1 MSDQQRVE
9 PRLGDAPLD
18 APPLINRRNFDNVRD
33 NAAPR
38 ARPAA
43 TGPKQPINWR
53 PLKWLLW
60 LLLLILLAGLAYQ
73 EMRSSVLQ
81 SKVWHYLAQQ
91 LTFSQGKGP
100 APEDEAP
107 VYPQGGP
114 FDQRAGYSNLPHW
127 LSSLQQQGYSIT
139 EQSRFSPA
147 LQRYADW
154 GFYPP
159 YAQKSQWGLQIFDC
173 RQDALFSFH
182 KPEFQYPHF
191 DDVAPLLLRAL
202 LYVENRDLFQVTPFA
217 NPAVDWSRLGAA
229 VLAQTKKL
237 LGRDAA
243 AAGGSTLA
251 TQIEKYRHSN
261 QGFTADALD
270 KLQQMVSASVRAYQ
284 PARETM
290 ERRKQI
296 ALDYINTVPLA
307 ATPQAGEVHG
317 MADGLHAWFGA
328 DPARVNQLL
337 KDSTA
342 TPAHGLALRQVMAL
356 IIAQRR
362 PSFYLLQGRAEL
374 EQLVDSHLRLLRQAN
389 IINQNWL
396 EQAMAQRLSFQSAA
410 TTPRP
415 QLDKT
420 ALLVRNRIAALLER
434 TLYQTDRLDLTVQTT
449 LDLALQQQ
457 IKRYLERLE
466 QLAPAQQAGIIGPRL
481 LREDQLRGV
490 KYSFTLYESTPTGNK
505 LRVQTDNHAEQPFDL
520 NEGGKLELGS
530 TAKLRMLTT
539 YLEIVAELHQTYS
552 EQPVSSLALLEI
564 APQDQL
570 SQWAINYLIANPGV
584 TLLTM
589 LNAAMD
595 REFSADPRMS
605 FFTGGGLHT
614 FSNFRREEDRMVP
627 TMRQALYESI
637 NLPFVR
643 LTQEIVN
650 YSIYHGES
658 SSYQLLKNDNDP
670 RRDQYLRRFADKEG
684 VSFLQRF
691 WRKYHRLTA
700 EQRLEVFLNGLRQ
713 TPDRLSAGYR
723 FIYPDVNEADF
734 IRFMQQRF
742 ADNPLT
748 VAQWRQLYRKYA
760 PTEFSLPDQA
770 YLARSHP
777 LELWL
782 LGYLQQQPNPTLAEA
797 ISLSADVRQQAYQW
811 LFRTQSRSA
820 RDNRIRTMLEIEAF
834 WDIHQRWQRLGY
846 PFDFLVP
853 SLATALGS
861 SGDRPAALA
870 ELMGIIQNGGRRLPM
885 FRVESLDFGRDT
897 PYAVSL
903 ARTEVEMER
912 VMLPEVAQVLRENLA
927 GVVQQGTG
935 RRLQQYF
942 SLPNAP
948 QLPLIGGKTGTG
960 DNRISTVNSRG
971 ETVQSRA
978 LNRTATF
985 AFYLGERHFGVISV
999 YLPGNAAEEY
1009 FFTSAL
1015 PLQVLNG
1022 MSPLLMP
1029 LLRPQAGC
1037 PVP

>member
-18 APPLINRRNFDNVRD
+18 APPVLSRRRFENTREPQNG
-33 NAAPR
+33 AAQAPGRGPR
-38 ARPAA
+38 
-43 TGPKQPINWR
+43 QPVNWR

-60 LLLLILLAGLAYQ
+60 LLLLVLLAGLIYQ

-81 SKVWHYLAQQ
+81 ARVWHYLAQQ
-91 LTFSQGKGP
+91 LTFSTEAGP
-100 APEDEAP
+100 APQEAAP

-114 FDQRAGYSNLPHW
+114 FDLRAGYSQLPTW
-127 LSSLQQQGYSIT
+127 LTTLNEQGFSIT
-139 EQSRFSPA
+139 RQSRFSPA
-147 LQRYADW
+147 LQRYAEL

-159 YAQKSQWGLQIFDC
+159 YAEKNQWGLQVFDC
-173 RQDALFSFH
+173 RQQPLFSFQ
-182 KPEFQYPHF
+182 KPEFQF
-191 DDVAPLLLRAL
+191 SQFEQVAPLLLRAL
-202 LYVENRDLFQVTPFA
+202 LYVENRDLFQPTAYA

-229 VLAQTKKL
+229 VLAQTQKAV
-237 LGRDAA
+237 GREAA

-251 TQIEKYRHSN
+251 TQIEKYRHSE
-261 QGFTADALD
+261 QGFTADVLD

-328 DPARVNQLL
+328 DPQRVNRLL
-337 KDSTA
+337 QDINPNTA
-342 TPAHGLALRQVMAL
+342 AHGTALRQVMAL

-362 PSFYLLQGRAEL
+362 PSYYLLQGRDEL

-389 IINQNWL
+389 IISQAWL
-396 EQAMAQRLSFQSAA
+396 EQASAVRLAFQ
-410 TTPRP
+410 TPASVSRP

-420 ALLVRNRIAALLER
+420 ALLVRNRVAALLER

-449 LDLALQQQ
+449 LDLPLQQQ
-457 IKRYLERLE
+457 IKNYLQQLE
-466 QLAPAQQAGIIGPRL
+466 QLSAAEKAGIIGPRL
-481 LREDQLRGV
+481 LREDQIRGV

-520 NEGGKLELGS
+520 NEGSKLELGS
-530 TAKLRMLTT
+530 TAKLRMLGT
-539 YLEIVAELHQTYS
+539 YLELVAELHQTYA
-552 EQPVSSLALLEI
+552 EQPASALALLEI
-564 APQDQL
+564 APQDNL

-584 TLLTM
+584 SLLTM

-595 REFSADPRMS
+595 REFSADPRHS

-650 YSIYHGES
+650 YNIYHGES

-723 FIYPDVNEADF
+723 FIYPEVGEAEF

-742 ADNPLT
+742 ADNPQT
-748 VAQWRQLYRKYA
+748 PAQWRQLYRKYA
-760 PTEFSLPDQA
+760 PSEFSLPDQA

-797 ISLSADVRQQAYQW
+797 INLTADVRQQAYQW

-846 PFDFLVP
+846 PFEYLVP

-870 ELMGIIQNGGRRLPM
+870 ELMGIIQNDGRRLPM
-885 FRVESLDFGRDT
+885 FRIEGLHFAADT
-897 PYAVSL
+897 PYEVQV
-903 ARTEVEMER
+903 ARTELQQER
-912 VMLPEVAQVLRENLA
+912 VMLPEVAQVLRESLA

-935 RRLQQYF
+935 RRLQANF
-942 SLPNAP
+942 SQPLAP
-948 QLPLIGGKTGTG
+948 DIALIGGKTGTG

-971 ETVQSRA
+971 QTVTSRA

-985 AFYLGERHFGVISV
+985 AFYLGDRHFGVISV
-999 YLPGNAAEEY
+999 YLPGNAAEDY

-1022 MSPLLMP
+1022 MAPLLMP
-1029 LLRPQAGC
+1029 ILKPQAGC
-1037 PVP
+1037 PL